1 MSYLLLNYFK
11 AIDCFLLCIQR
22 GFLKSISNINH
33 DLKIHEK
40 ILLLFC
46 RLIWTA
52 LLVFAS
58 VSILVQFY
66 VSWDA
71 YSQSSI
77 QIVVDD
83 PRFPLSKIDF
93 PAITICSVNKILY
106 SKAKKLIL
114 EYNA

>member
-22 GFLKSISNINH
+22 GFLKSIININH
-33 DLKIHEK
+33 DLK

-58 VSILVQFY
+58 VSILIQFY
-66 VSWDA
+66 VSWNA